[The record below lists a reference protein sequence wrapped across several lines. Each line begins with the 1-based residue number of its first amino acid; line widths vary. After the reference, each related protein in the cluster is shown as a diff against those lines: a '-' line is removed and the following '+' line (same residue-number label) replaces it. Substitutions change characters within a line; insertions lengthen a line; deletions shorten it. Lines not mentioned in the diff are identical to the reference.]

1 MTEAITLW
9 IVLGIGFAAG
19 NAVYWAAW
27 AAEREIRE
35 RDRDRAPL
43 YDDETV
49 LAWAELSWE
58 GLT

>member
-1 MTEAITLW
+1 MMESISLW

-35 RDRDRAPL
+35 RIRERREARTW
-43 YDDETV
+43 YRE
-49 LAWAELSWE
+49 AR
-58 GLT
+58 G